1 MRLVLSSFQGSRAIL
16 EMHYGENRHARLE
29 LDQLEDRYSG
39 LRERNWPTLLQPNIL
54 RSGWDWSAVG
64 RHPGEGKLV
73 RPVAGDHTFTLN

>member
-39 LRERNWPTLLQPNIL
+39 QRTEERAREELGDFVAALRAWLEDTDSRI
-54 RSGWDWSAVG
+54 
-64 RHPGEGKLV
+64 EG
-73 RPVAGDHTFTLN
+73 A